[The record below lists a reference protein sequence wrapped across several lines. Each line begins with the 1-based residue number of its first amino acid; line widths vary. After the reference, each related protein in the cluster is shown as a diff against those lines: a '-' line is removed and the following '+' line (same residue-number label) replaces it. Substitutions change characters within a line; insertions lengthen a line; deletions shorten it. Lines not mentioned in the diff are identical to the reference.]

1 MSIQG
6 YADALLAVA
15 NAEGDLDTT
24 KAQLLDVARAVE
36 GNEELRSTLSNNLL
50 PAATRGQIVSDLL
63 ANKATNT
70 VQALVAMLVTA
81 GKGAQLGDIVNAFV
95 ASAATAGGKNLAV
108 VRTAVPL
115 SAAQRKKL
123 TAALASTAGGEVEI
137 QEEIDPSV
145 VGGVVTTIG
154 DTVIDGSLRTRLN
167 QIREAL

>member
-1 MSIQG
+1 MSVQG

-15 NAEGDLDTT
+15 SSDGDLAST

-36 GNEELRSTLSNNLL
+36 GNEELRSSLSNNLL
-50 PAATRGQIVSDLL
+50 PSAVRGQIVSDLL
-63 ANKATNT
+63 ANKASTT
-70 VQALVAMLVTA
+70 VQALVSLIVTA
-81 GKGAQLGDIVNAFV
+81 GKGAQLGEIVNTFAANA
-95 ASAATAGGKNLAV
+95 ASASGKNLAI

-115 SAAQRKKL
+115 SDSQRTRL
-123 TAALASTAGGEVEI
+123 ATALASTAGGEVEI

>member
-1 MSIQG
+1 MNIQG

-36 GNEELRSTLSNNLL
+36 GNEELRSSLSNNLL
-50 PAATRGQIVSDLL
+50 PAAIRGQIVSDLL

-81 GKGAQLGDIVNAFV
+81 GKGAQLGDIVNAFA

-115 SAAQRKKL
+115 SASQRTKL
-123 TAALASTAGGEVEI
+123 AEALASTAGGEVEI

>member
-1 MSIQG
+1 MSVQG

-15 NAEGDLDTT
+15 TAEGDLANT
-24 KAQLLDVARAVE
+24 KTQLLDVARAVE
-36 GNEELRSTLSNNLL
+36 GSEELRSSLSNNLL
-50 PAATRGQIVSDLL
+50 PSAVRGQIVSDLL
-63 ANKATNT
+63 ANKATIT
-70 VQALVAMLVTA
+70 VQALVSLIVTG
-81 GKGAQLGDIVNAFV
+81 GKGAQLGEIVNAFAANA
-95 ASAATAGGKNLAV
+95 ASAGGKNLAV

-115 SAAQRKKL
+115 SDSQRTRL
-123 TAALASTAGGEVEI
+123 AAALASTAGGEVEI

>member
-1 MSIQG
+1 MSVQG

-15 NAEGDLDTT
+15 SSEGDLANT
-24 KAQLLDVARAVE
+24 KAQLLDVARAVD
-36 GNEELRSTLSNNLL
+36 GNEELRSSLSNNLL
-50 PAATRGQIVSDLL
+50 PSAVRGQIVSDLL
-63 ANKATNT
+63 ANKASTT
-70 VQALVAMLVTA
+70 VQALVSLIVTG
-81 GKGAQLGDIVNAFV
+81 GKGAQLGEIVNAF
-95 ASAATAGGKNLAV
+95 AANAATAGGKNLAV

-115 SAAQRKKL
+115 SDSQRTRL
-123 TAALASTAGGEVEI
+123 AAALASTAGGEVEI

>member
-15 NAEGDLDTT
+15 NAEGNLEST
-24 KAQLLDVARAVE
+24 KSQLLDVARAFE
-36 GNEELRSTLSNNLL
+36 SNEELRSSLSNHLL
-50 PAATRGQIVSDLL
+50 PAATRNQIVSDLL

-70 VQALVAMLVTA
+70 VQALVAMIVIA
-81 GKGAQLGDIVNAFV
+81 GKGSQFGEIVDAFAV
-95 ASAATAGGKNLAV
+95 AAAHSSGNDLAV

-115 SAAQRKKL
+115 TAAQRKRLVK
-123 TAALASTAGGEVEI
+123 ALSTHVGGPVEI

-154 DTVIDGSLRTRLN
+154 DTVIDGSIRTRLN